1 MSPYAYSLL
10 NFYTSSI
17 LSYSLLAI
25 AAIIGL
31 IRFKKTSMVFLPFL
45 LFLWLGLTN
54 EVVSTITGK
63 IIRNTA
69 INNNIYVLL
78 ESCLIAWQFQ
88 RWGLFKDQKK
98 LFPIL
103 LVAFGTVWTV
113 ETLIIYKITAV
124 SSYFRIF
131 YSFVV
136 VLMSIN
142 MINSLIV
149 NESRSLLK
157 NAAFLICIGFII
169 FFTYKILVEIFWVY
183 GLNGSKEFRSNVY
196 SILKL
201 INLFCNLIYALAAL
215 WVPRKQIFIMPS

>member
-1 MSPYAYSLL
+1 MSLHAYS
-10 NFYTSSI
+10 I
-17 LSYSLLAI
+17 LTYSLAI

-31 IRFKKTSMVFLPFL
+31 VRFKNTSMVFLPFL
-45 LFLWLGLTN
+45 LFLWTGLAN
-54 EVVSTITGK
+54 EVASTITGK
-63 IIRNTA
+63 LIRNTA

-78 ESCLIAWQFQ
+78 ESCLIVWQFQ

-98 LFPIL
+98 LFPFL
-103 LVAFGTVWTV
+103 LAAFCTVWTV

-142 MINSLIV
+142 MINALIV

-183 GLNGSKEFRSNVY
+183 GLNGSKEFRNNVY
-196 SILKL
+196 SILRF
-201 INLFCNLIYALAAL
+201 INLFCNLIYALATL
-215 WVPRKQIFIMPS
+215 WVPRKQIFLMPS